1 MTDEELMTQT
11 FDLLMESYGY
21 RNYVVFSERWGFV
34 QILGYHDGG
43 WLEGYDVRPVIYW
56 GA

>member
-11 FDLLMESYGY
+11 FDLLMASYGY